1 MKVMRMTTGLLC
13 RAIKGAGKPCWEDET
28 EPWLSPKAS
37 LTLIMYKPTTTANH
51 TSRSALSVDHL
62 SKFSHY

>member
-51 TSRSALSVDHL
+51 TSR
-62 SKFSHY
+62 